1 MPAQVGPGVAMTC
14 GREETRFGVRRQRI
28 RPTIALRL
36 PVPQRSIEF
45 RCVHTAD
52 AELPATLAIEKEDQG
67 STHIAEGIVIS
78 HHASRTGIF
87 FPTEV
92 ALLRTTFDR
101 ICDQRKIGKGS
112 PAADQLA
119 HDLVVLF
126 QGGLLDDFDLTE
138 ALRKARA
145 KRFSSAANHV
155 HQNDGLSDTSAT

>member
-1 MPAQVGPGVAMTC
+1 M
-14 GREETRFGVRRQRI
+14 
-28 RPTIALRL
+28 
-36 PVPQRSIEF
+36 
-45 RCVHTAD
+45 D
-52 AELPATLAIEKEDQG
+52 AELLATLAIEKEDQG

>member
-1 MPAQVGPGVAMTC
+1 MTC

-28 RPTIALRL
+28 SSHYCSKATSAAAQHRVSLRPYSEKVQFRWTLNCQPRWRLRKKIK
-36 PVPQRSIEF
+36 VP
-45 RCVHTAD
+45 
-52 AELPATLAIEKEDQG
+52 
-67 STHIAEGIVIS
+67 HISAEGIVIS

-112 PAADQLA
+112 PASDQLA